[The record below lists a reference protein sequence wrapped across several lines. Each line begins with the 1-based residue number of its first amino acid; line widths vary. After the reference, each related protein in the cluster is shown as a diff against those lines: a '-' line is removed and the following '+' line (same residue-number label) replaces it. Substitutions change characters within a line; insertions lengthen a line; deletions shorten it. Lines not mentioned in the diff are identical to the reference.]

1 MLTNSSSFLD
11 TPQNKRI
18 FIAGEDA
25 DIDKIDMS
33 IIDEE
38 LNREDHFNLNPDVK
52 QAAEAIVMTNKK
64 SIPRRKPIYDWKT
77 SNESFLEL
85 HEDLKIL
92 GVENNKFFLRLFDP
106 DLQGVN
112 PFLPNLP
119 PELQIKIWFETWIN
133 PWYFLREISRIPE
146 DGKAIEIGG
155 GSEFKI
161 DRTSVACWFLF
172 LNGIDHYESKPRQC
186 GKTQDALAK
195 QLYAFNWGSVSTNFL
210 FFNKDFPQ
218 AKVNLYRLKCQREM
232 LPSFLHMSYAYDEE
246 TGKIDKGTNN
256 VTSMRNPING
266 NTIKCMTK
274 ATSVDI
280 ANSQGRGDTAAMHYM
295 DEFDF
300 WPYNTTIMKASS
312 FAYSKASEN
321 AKKNNSLHCR
331 ICTSTPGF
339 TSSRDGSAAIE
350 FIDQCVQWEDKY
362 LDMPINKLQGVIHGN
377 KRNGFVYVEHTWKQL
392 KKTER
397 WYQRQCELVGYDQN
411 TIAREIDLKRIT
423 GNEQNPLK
431 KEHQSYI
438 SQNTEK
444 PISQIDYSKNLC
456 PFYLYE
462 ELHREYPYII
472 SIDPA
477 EGLGADH
484 DNNAVIGINPYT
496 LKTAFEY
503 KSPFVTQP
511 DLFVMLD
518 KLLMNHI
525 PRSLLIVENN
535 KGRELINIIEKSA
548 WVANMWYDQEKLNER
563 IVQVTDEYGEA
574 QKAAHIRRSWGFNTS
589 PKSRPVLF
597 STLDTL
603 VEENI
608 ETLCTEFVAKDVL
621 GLIKKPTGRVE
632 AGKGE
637 HDDCLMAKLI
647 GHFVYNNANLEEW
660 GIIRGMKAPVDTS
673 KPKTEQENLAQLKQ
687 MLPNLPEDI
696 RKLIMG
702 SMDKNPVT
710 AANNYYKQVEMERSR
725 NEALSGIPVTTGAY
739 APGAYNRQVA
749 EHSEHLWSDFYRQQA
764 LQDNRDNYGGFND
777 QGDYGNQNNDP
788 WVQKEF
794 NINDYIT

>member
-1 MLTNSSSFLD
+1 MITNPTILIEEPVTND
-11 TPQNKRI
+11 RI
-18 FIAGEDA
+18 YVAGDDM
-25 DIDKIDMS
+25 DIDRVDWHAINK
-33 IIDEE
+33 E
-38 LNREDHFNLNPDVK
+38 LNREDKLSINPEVK
-52 QAAEAIVMTNKK
+52 EATQAILMTDKK

-77 SNESFLEL
+77 KNQSFLEL

-92 GVENNKFFLRLFDP
+92 GVDNNKFFLRLFDP
-106 DLQGVN
+106 DLQGID

-119 PELQIKIWFETWIN
+119 PDLQIKIWFETWIN

-232 LPSFLHMSYAYDEE
+232 LPAFLHMSYAYDEE
-246 TGKIDKGTNN
+246 GRIDKGTNN

-321 AKKNNSLHCR
+321 ARKNNSLHCR

-339 TSSRDGSAAIE
+339 TSSRDGAAAID
-350 FIDQCVQWEDKY
+350 FIDQCVIWEDKY
-362 LDMPINKLQGVIHGN
+362 LDMPINKLQGIIHGN

-444 PISQIDYSKNLC
+444 PIARIDYSKNLC

-462 ELHREYPYII
+462 NLHREIPYII
-472 SIDPA
+472 IIDPA
-477 EGLGADH
+477 EGLGEDH
-484 DNNAVIGINPYT
+484 DNNALIALNPYT
-496 LKTAFEY
+496 LKTAIEY

-525 PRSLLIVENN
+525 PRSLIIVENN

-548 WVANMWYDQEKLNER
+548 WVANMWYDQEKINEK
-563 IVQVTDEYGEA
+563 IVSVTDEYGEA
-574 QKAAHIRRSWGFNTS
+574 QKAAHLRRAWGFNTS
-589 PKSRPVLF
+589 PKSRPLLF
-597 STLDTL
+597 STLDVL
-603 VEENI
+603 VEEFI
-608 ETLCTEFVAKDVL
+608 ETLCTDFVAKDVL
-621 GLIKKPTGRVE
+621 GLIKKPTGRIE

-647 GHFVYNNANLEEW
+647 GHYVYNNANLEEW
-660 GIIRGMKAPVDTS
+660 GIVRGAKAPVIDD
-673 KPKTEQENLAQLKQ
+673 KPKTEEENLAELRK

-696 RKLIMG
+696 RKLITQ
-702 SMDKNPVT
+702 SMEKNPIT
-710 AANNYYKQVEMERSR
+710 AANNYYKQVEMERAR
-725 NEALSGIPVTTGAY
+725 NEAYSTPVQTGAY
-739 APGAYNRQVA
+739 SPGSYNRQVA
-749 EHSEHLWSDFYRQQA
+749 DHSDQLWSDFYRQQSM
-764 LQDNRDNYGGFND
+764 QDQSGDTYGGFSE
-777 QGDYGNQNNDP
+777 YSSQNNDP
-788 WVQKEF
+788 YTQKSFKVE
-794 NINDYIT
+794 DYI